1 MIVYGSEYGSAKW
14 YAQTL
19 GKKMNME
26 AVDVR
31 QFKGGEDPVIFISS
45 LYAGGFKGARQ
56 FLKTMNKMDQKRFVL
71 VSCGLADPKEEH
83 VQKEIVSHA
92 HAVFDPL
99 DFEWFG
105 VRGGIDYSRLS
116 WKHRTM
122 MKMMKTMIEKKGM
135 EENSKEFL
143 STYGK
148 KVSFCDEAW
157 LDDVIEYLNIHE
169 KETVPG

>member
-56 FLKTMNKMDQKRFVL
+56 FLKTMNKMDRK
-71 VSCGLADPKEEH
+71 
-83 VQKEIVSHA
+83 
-92 HAVFDPL
+92 
-99 DFEWFG
+99 
-105 VRGGIDYSRLS
+105 
-116 WKHRTM
+116 
-122 MKMMKTMIEKKGM
+122 
-135 EENSKEFL
+135 
-143 STYGK
+143 
-148 KVSFCDEAW
+148 
-157 LDDVIEYLNIHE
+157 
-169 KETVPG
+169 